1 MVAINHFA
9 SDKEKE
15 IEELVK
21 LCRKDG
27 FNFAF
32 LDGYLK
38 GGEGSIELAKK
49 VKEVLDTKKSELK
62 YLYDVN
68 SSIEEKINIISKEI
82 YHAKDV
88 IYTKK
93 SLDSIQNIKKL
104 GCENLPICMAKTQS
118 SFSDNPK
125 LLNVPRN
132 FNITISDVSL
142 SNGAGFIVCYC
153 GNILTMPGLPK
164 VPLAMKM

>member
-1 MVAINHFA
+1 
-9 SDKEKE
+9 
-15 IEELVK
+15 
-21 LCRKDG
+21 
-27 FNFAF
+27 
-32 LDGYLK
+32 
-38 GGEGSIELAKK
+38 
-49 VKEVLDTKKSELK
+49 
-62 YLYDVN
+62 
-68 SSIEEKINIISKEI
+68 
-82 YHAKDV
+82 
-88 IYTKK
+88 
-93 SLDSIQNIKKL
+93 
-104 GCENLPICMAKTQS
+104 MAKTQS